1 MARIIDADSHFME
14 PLDLWERY
22 IEPHYRS
29 RCLRFAHDPH
39 SGRRVMLINEG
50 KRIEGVGEFS
60 MEDMLGVGV
69 GYGQKE
75 EGKGL
80 GTFDFTTAF
89 NSTLEDMDKRV
100 QFLDREGIA
109 CQFIY
114 PTLGLLWEGQVSD
127 PELAAAHCRAYNTWT
142 LDVCAGHRHRLY
154 PVGHI
159 SLRHPQA
166 AVRELERLAKAGVR
180 TVFVGALPID
190 GKSFGCPDFD
200 PVWAAA

>member
-1 MARIIDADSHFME
+1 MT
-14 PLDLWERY
+14 
-22 IEPHYRS
+22 
-29 RCLRFAHDPH
+29 
-39 SGRRVMLINEG
+39 
-50 KRIEGVGEFS
+50 EFS

-80 GTFDFTTAF
+80 GTFDFNYRLQQYPGGHGQAGAIPR
-89 NSTLEDMDKRV
+89 SGRDC
-100 QFLDREGIA
+100 

-114 PTLGLLWEGQVSD
+114 PTLACYGRDKSAMQNWL
-127 PELAAAHCRAYNTWT
+127 PAHCRAYNTWT
-142 LDVCAGHRHRLY
+142 LDVCAGHRERLY

-180 TVFVGALPID
+180 TVFVGALP
-190 GKSFGCPDFD
+190 STARARLP
-200 PVWAAA
+200 